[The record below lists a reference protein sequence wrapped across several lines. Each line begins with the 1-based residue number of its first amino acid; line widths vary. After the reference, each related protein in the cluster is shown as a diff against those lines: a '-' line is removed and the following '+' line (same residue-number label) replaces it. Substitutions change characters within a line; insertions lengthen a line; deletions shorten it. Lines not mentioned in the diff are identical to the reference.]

1 MVSASRVPPC
11 VPIAVAPNGGR
22 RTKADHPAL
31 PIGPVELARTAAECL
46 EAGAAMIHVHV
57 RDSADKHLLDADAYK
72 AVIKAVRAEVGER
85 MVVQITSEALG
96 IYGPEEQM
104 AVVRIVKPQA
114 ASLALREILPEVA
127 DEAAFADFLLW
138 MRAERVAR
146 DRAFRGAAG
155 ALRARTLHDGSDL
168 DAGRPSALSGPRP
181 AGLPSLHGMRLWPTR
196 GRLHDC
202 GRVLGRRTESR
213 LREQPDIT
221 LRRNGR
227 VECRPRRCGAFR
239 AENRGDHGHARRGA
253 GAGLVESVRPFDTHG
268 YSVRIRA
275 PLFEE
280 EADPDVKLQAGMLL
294 KRKGLETRSM
304 PMPGMEYSFQLRLL
318 LV

>member
-138 MRAERVAR
+138 MRAERVAPQFILYEPSEAVR
-146 DRAFRGAAG
+146 LD
-155 ALRARTLHDGSDL
+155 ALRR
-168 DAGRPSALSGPRP
+168 
-181 AGLPSLHGMRLWPTR
+181 R
-196 GRLHDC
+196 GIVPFEEPPVLY
-202 GRVLGRRTESR
+202 VLGRYTTGQTSTPADLLPFLAPGQPVFRRFMVCAFGRHEAACTIAGGFLGGG
-213 LREQPDIT
+213 LRVGFENNLTLPSGETAASNADLVDVVHSGLKTVGIT
-221 LRRNGR
+221 GM
-227 VECRPRRCGAFR
+227 
-239 AENRGDHGHARRGA
+239 RGEELARDW
-253 GAGLVESVRPFDTHG
+253 LS
-268 YSVRIRA
+268 
-275 PLFEE
+275 L
-280 EADPDVKLQAGMLL
+280 
-294 KRKGLETRSM
+294 
-304 PMPGMEYSFQLRLL
+304 
-318 LV
+318 